1 MNILLNGVFNNMN
14 LMNTALDGYS
24 KRNEAINN
32 NISNVNTPGYKKN
45 KVSFEE
51 NLKEQLNMGNSLK
64 LNTTN
69 SRHIGFKNKQINT
82 DIKITKDN
90 SYSTR
95 NDGNNVNIDVEMAN
109 LTKNTML
116 YNAIARQVSNE
127 SKKIR
132 NIIREGR

>member
-1 MNILLNGVFNNMN
+1 MLNGVFNNMN

-51 NLKEQLNMGNSLK
+51 NLKEQLNMSNSLK

-95 NDGNNVNIDVEMAN
+95 NDDNNVNIDVEMAN

>member
-1 MNILLNGVFNNMN
+1 MLNGVFNNMN

>member
-1 MNILLNGVFNNMN
+1 MN

-51 NLKEQLNMGNSLK
+51 NLKEQLNMSNSLK

-95 NDGNNVNIDVEMAN
+95 NDDNNVNIDVEMAN